1 MDQPLFALP
10 VERELSPAVRT
21 KYEAYTAQGGLLG
34 AFTYAAVV
42 LETDD
47 DGLAATLASIPTAL
61 FVTSSLHDDAIDE
74 SDDWTGNRKRRLNEH
89 VTLGD
94 LAFTS
99 VLEAAN
105 SLPDEIDL
113 SPVLETVRQIGRGQ
127 LGEEALE
134 PTTATLEDAVAR
146 VDERGAVWADLAVS
160 LVGAVDGY
168 SEDQLERL
176 RTVTRHAMFVL
187 TVVDDVEDLPEDV
200 ANGVA
205 SVPTALY
212 DGDLSACDSPA
223 AIANSFLASDA
234 PRRLGALFADRRA
247 ALETGVRDL
256 AETMDRPN
264 AAILDA
270 VARALTWY
278 CESACSIPVAETV
291 PPARQREIST
301 QVAGDERTRRRVAET
316 VVADFPFGAAAD
328 SETVAVVDPEI
339 LAEAVAD
346 LPADPLADV
355 LVALTH
361 VATVADGVMSTSLE
375 EALAT
380 LERRAASTT

>member
-1 MDQPLFALP
+1 MNQPLFSLP
-10 VERELSPAVRT
+10 AERALSPTVRT
-21 KYEAYTAQGGLLG
+21 KYEAYAAQGGLLG

-47 DGLAATLASIPTAL
+47 DDLAATLASIPTAL

-74 SDDWTGNRKRRLNEH
+74 SDDWTGNRKQRMNEH

-105 SLPDEIDL
+105 SLPHEIDL
-113 SPVLETVRQIGRGQ
+113 SPILETVRQIGRGQ
-127 LGEEALE
+127 LGEETLE
-134 PTTATLEDAVAR
+134 PSTATLEDAIAR
-146 VDERGAVWADLAVS
+146 VDERGSVWADLAVS
-160 LVGAVDGY
+160 LIGAVDSY
-168 SEDQLERL
+168 SDNQLERL
-176 RTVTRHAMFVL
+176 RTVTRDAMFVL

-212 DGDLSACDSPA
+212 DGDLSTCDSPA
-223 AIANSFLASDA
+223 AIADSFLASDA
-234 PRRLGALFADRRA
+234 PRRLEALFDDRRA
-247 ALETGVRDL
+247 ALETGVHDL
-256 AETMDRPN
+256 GETTDRPN

-270 VARALTWY
+270 VQRALTWY
-278 CESACSIPVAETV
+278 CESACSIPVAQSV
-291 PPARQREIST
+291 PPTRQREIRT
-301 QVAGDERTRRRVAET
+301 QVAGDERMRRRVAER
-316 VVADFPFGAAAD
+316 VVADLPFGAVAD
-328 SETVAVVDPEI
+328 SETVTAIDPET
-339 LAEAVAD
+339 LADVVAD

-361 VATVADGVMSTSLE
+361 VGTVADGVMSTSLE

-380 LERRAASTT
+380 LERRAATTA